1 MRCKLLVAAVV
12 AAALVVAGQT
22 LLAPPSQA
30 AAINVSDAGQ
40 HRIRYAVNRY
50 AEIQVAQREPYC
62 YGGAGPDCFD
72 CSGLVVA
79 AYRYAGVN
87 LPKRGVRTSRQLHAF
102 TTRVPL
108 KWSRTGDLLFYDD
121 VRDGRLRVTHVEV
134 VYRKGGT
141 GPRVAVAAT
150 HSGGPPVNFHAIR
163 HRGLVK
169 VGKVVT

>member
-1 MRCKLLVAAVV
+1 MRCKLLMVAFVV
-12 AAALVVAGQT
+12 TASVVAGQVAT
-22 LLAPPSQA
+22 APPVSA
-30 AAINVSDAGQ
+30 AAIDVSNATQ

-62 YGGAGPDCFD
+62 YGGTGPGCFD

-87 LPKRGVRTSRQLHAF
+87 LSKRGIRTSRQLYAF

-108 KWSRTGDLLFYDD
+108 KWSRTGDLLFYDFD
-121 VRDGRLRVTHVEV
+121 HDGVVSHVEL

-141 GPRVAVAAT
+141 GRRMAVSAT
-150 HSGGPPVNFHAIR
+150 HSGGPPVNFHSIR
-163 HRGLVK
+163 YQGLVK
-169 VGKVVT
+169 VGSVVR

>member
-1 MRCKLLVAAVV
+1 MRRKLLLVAAV
-12 AAALVVAGQT
+12 ATASAVAGQVAT
-22 LLAPPSQA
+22 APPVAA
-30 AAINVSDAGQ
+30 AAINVSDATQ

-62 YGGAGPDCFD
+62 YGGTGPDCFD

-79 AYRYAGVN
+79 AYRYAGVH
-87 LPKRGVRTSRQLHAF
+87 LSRRGVRTSRQLYAF

-108 KWSRTGDLLFYDD
+108 KWSRTGDVLFYDYD
-121 VRDGRLRVTHVEV
+121 HDGVVSHVEL

-141 GPRVAVAAT
+141 GPRVAVSAT
-150 HSGGPPVNFHAIR
+150 HSGGPPVNFHPIR

>member
-1 MRCKLLVAAVV
+1 MRCKLLMVAVV
-12 AAALVVAGQT
+12 ATASVVAGQVAT
-22 LLAPPSQA
+22 APPVAA
-30 AAINVSDAGQ
+30 AAIDVSNVTQ

-62 YGGAGPDCFD
+62 YGGTGPNCFD

-87 LPKRGVRTSRQLHAF
+87 LSRRGVRTSRQLYAF

-108 KWSRTGDLLFYDD
+108 KWSRTGDLLFYDFD
-121 VRDGRLRVTHVEV
+121 HDGVVSHVEL

-141 GPRVAVAAT
+141 GPRMAVSAT

-163 HRGLVK
+163 YRGLVK
-169 VGKVVT
+169 VGKVVR

>member
-1 MRCKLLVAAVV
+1 MRCKLLMVAVV
-12 AAALVVAGQT
+12 ATASVVAGQVAT
-22 LLAPPSQA
+22 APPVAA
-30 AAINVSDAGQ
+30 AAIDVSNATQ

-62 YGGAGPDCFD
+62 YGGTGPGCFD

-87 LPKRGVRTSRQLHAF
+87 LSRRGVRTSRQLYAF

-108 KWSRTGDLLFYDD
+108 KWSRTGDLLFYDFD
-121 VRDGRLRVTHVEV
+121 HDGVVSHVEL

-141 GPRVAVAAT
+141 GPRMAVSAT

-163 HRGLVK
+163 YRGLVK
-169 VGKVVT
+169 VGKVVR